1 MVAQSLN
8 EQLAIGTAVFDATGD
23 KLGTLVGSDAYVL
36 LVAHG
41 FFFPTKVSV
50 PLAAVARVDADGIW
64 LSRTG
69 DEVRQEAG
77 NGGASAAAP
86 VELAGA
92 PS

>member
-1 MVAQSLN
+1 VIVA
-8 EQLAIGTAVFDATGD
+8 
-23 KLGTLVGSDAYVL
+23 SDASFSIIRKAPPTTTHGRCR
-36 LVAHG
+36 AHG
-41 FFFPTKVSV
+41 FFFPTQVSV

-69 DEVRQEAG
+69 DEVRQETG
-77 NGGASAAAP
+77 DGGASAAAP